1 MRRLEETTAERI
13 LVSAANAPEAPLSTL
28 EDETLS
34 ASELASEFVHA
45 LILRAGEVDV
55 DAGDVAALA
64 ALDLVVCLAV
74 YGRAPLQVVLDT
86 IAAAAP
92 VREALV
98 RDANRRNERPPPLSA
113 ARLDPLVDSCRL
125 N

>member
-1 MRRLEETTAERI
+1 VERI
-13 LVSAANAPEAPLSTL
+13 PVARPLSQVAPLSDL
-28 EDETLS
+28 EDETLT

-45 LILRAGEVDV
+45 LIARAGEVDV
-55 DAGDVAALA
+55 DAGDAAALA
-64 ALDLVVCLAV
+64 ALDLVVRLAV

-98 RDANRRNERPPPLSA
+98 RDANRRNQQPPPLSA